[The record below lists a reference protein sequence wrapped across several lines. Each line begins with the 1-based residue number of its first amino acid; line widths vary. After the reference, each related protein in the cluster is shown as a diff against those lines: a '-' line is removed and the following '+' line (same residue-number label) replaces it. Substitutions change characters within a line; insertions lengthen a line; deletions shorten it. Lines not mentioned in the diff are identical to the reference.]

1 MKGRLSA
8 VDYSAFVI
16 SHPSSSSSSS
26 CHLLLPLV
34 LLMLLVRTPA
44 AATAPQLANSP
55 ATATTTAQPPPN
67 NTPLTL
73 ESSYYSSRTVG
84 VDYLAGDLKPTS
96 VADLME
102 TYDYEQSNN
111 NPSTSQPH
119 ATASSSSSDLVADE
133 TFLIRQQQ
141 VDQHQ
146 HHHQHP
152 QQTDIPLQLSD
163 ILPADRRSYD
173 KMEPPKREGKPT
185 TVFFHVTVM
194 SLDSIDESSMT
205 FAADIFFSQTWQDYR
220 LRFPDNLTADYR
232 LLPTSWLNSM
242 WRPDSFFKNAKKVT
256 FQDVTIPN
264 HYIWLY
270 KDKSILYM
278 VKLTLILSCSMNFH
292 LYPHD
297 TQQCAMKIES
307 LSHTTDDLVFNW
319 ELKTPLVVDD
329 RIELPQLDLVNSA
342 IGDCL
347 QVYSTGNFT
356 CLEVVLSFRRRLG
369 YYLFHT
375 YIPTCLIVVMSW
387 ISFWIRPE
395 AVPARVTLGVT
406 SLLTLHTQHANSQKA
421 LPPVSYIKA
430 IDVFMSGCTVFVF
443 MSLMEYA
450 LVNILMGDIV
460 DGEESALKKGMKS
473 MFMTT
478 AGGGNNNSGG
488 NNRSGGSTRMPTTTS
503 QQLMEVQPHCLLKNS
518 MTTPSASIQRSK
530 SMMTSSSS
538 SMGCRSYNSK
548 AQHAT
553 RFTSGSNARLQH
565 HAVEIHHPDDG
576 SGGAGPPHSSPA
588 APATSPSS
596 SSMERHQHQQR
607 DEQANNS
614 LTSSFRQAC
623 RQQLRETS
631 FQLSHQLN
639 AILPSAEDCPAS
651 TPSITATTSTV
662 QQRKRIN
669 MAGVSNENGRLPL
682 ISSLHSVGKSPD
694 NGGHGHHS
702 TRATSSSPPATPGRR
717 CPAAVQQ
724 QHHHHHGNS
733 GQHQFQSP
741 NSPINSLNLAQLRRA
756 RAIAVDRIS
765 RTGFP
770 LSFFL
775 LNVIYWS
782 VFLNSGDDLN
792 FPSPTT
798 GQP

>member
-1 MKGRLSA
+1 MKGRLLFLDSSTTF
-8 VDYSAFVI
+8 VHRPSQLLFPLAF
-16 SHPSSSSSSS
+16 
-26 CHLLLPLV
+26 
-34 LLMLLVRTPA
+34 LMLLFPSSLVVVTSEPV
-44 AATAPQLANSP
+44 TKP
-55 ATATTTAQPPPN
+55 
-67 NTPLTL
+67 NTPLTFGS
-73 ESSYYSSRTVG
+73 ESSYYSRKKTSA
-84 VDYLAGDLKPTS
+84 DSLADMKPTS

-102 TYDYEQSNN
+102 NYDFEQAN
-111 NPSTSQPH
+111 NPSTSQLPPG
-119 ATASSSSSDLVADE
+119 SDE
-133 TFLIRQQQ
+133 TFITRQN
-141 VDQHQ
+141 VV
-146 HHHQHP
+146 HHHH

-173 KMEPPKREGKPT
+173 KMEPPKRDGKPT

-256 FQDVTIPN
+256 FQDITIPN

-356 CLEVVLSFRRRLG
+356 CLEVILSFRRRLG

-443 MSLMEYA
+443 FSLMEYA

-473 MFMTT
+473 MFMT
-478 AGGGNNNSGG
+478 SGG
-488 NNRSGGSTRMPTTTS
+488 NNRGGSSRVPTTTS
-503 QQLMEVQPHCLLKNS
+503 QQLMEIQPHCMLKNPAAQPSTS
-518 MTTPSASIQRSK
+518 MQRSK
-530 SMMTSSSS
+530 SMMTPSMSCYRPQQQQTRCASS
-538 SMGCRSYNSK
+538 R
-548 AQHAT
+548 
-553 RFTSGSNARLQH
+553 QH
-565 HAVEIHHPDDG
+565 HAVEIHHLDDESG
-576 SGGAGPPHSSPA
+576 SLAGRLAGRSPSLAEQRREPQTIIPA
-588 APATSPSS
+588 AVSS
-596 SSMERHQHQQR
+596 RH
-607 DEQANNS
+607 
-614 LTSSFRQAC
+614 AC
-623 RQQLRETS
+623 RQQVQETS
-631 FQLSHQLN
+631 LQLSQQLN
-639 AILPSAEDCPAS
+639 AILPSAEDCPIS
-651 TPSITATTSTV
+651 PQTPSICTAVQRKKSNTIGHPATT
-662 QQRKRIN
+662 
-669 MAGVSNENGRLPL
+669 ENGRLPL
-682 ISSLHSVGKSPD
+682 ISSLHSAGKTADP
-694 NGGHGHHS
+694 GGNHS
-702 TRATSSSPPATPGRR
+702 RPTISAASPPATPGRR
-717 CPAAVQQ
+717 A
-724 QHHHHHGNS
+724 QHQAHVHG
-733 GQHQFQSP
+733 HQFQSP
-741 NSPINSLNLAQLRRA
+741 NSPMSSLNLAQLRRA

-765 RTGFP
+765 RTCFP

-792 FPSPTT
+792 LPPQSA